1 MFTRWRLQGNL
12 KGRVSQGWDEFDG
25 AIRAKERNQRAM
37 ESYSHGQGMTNVAG
51 EHGRKNDG
59 KGLMSK
65 REQFLAFVWVG
76 ALAQDFG
83 RKSNDTPL
91 IMHIA
96 SQIPPE
102 QIPDNV
108 MNAAKVFLAFCN
120 GICKRPHHWMLAR
133 RRF

>member
-1 MFTRWRLQGNL
+1 
-12 KGRVSQGWDEFDG
+12 
-25 AIRAKERNQRAM
+25 
-37 ESYSHGQGMTNVAG
+37 
-51 EHGRKNDG
+51 
-59 KGLMSK
+59 MSK

-83 RKSNDTPL
+83 RNSNDTPL

-120 GICKRPHHWMLAR
+120 GVCKRPHYWMLAR
-133 RRF
+133 RHF